1 MRLLHRL
8 SAVLLSLGLMAG
20 NAAVCAGW
28 AATPEQRMACCADGG
43 ECPMH
48 KRQSHDSAKARVL
61 TQAEA
66 DSCCASS
73 EREESSPAPRL
84 FAAAMSLAVLGPG
97 VALTPS
103 VPSLFVSDGWRVTAP
118 IPTAPVPRHVLLSVF
133 LV

>member
-1 MRLLHRL
+1 VRLLHRL

-20 NAAVCAGW
+20 NIAVCAGW
-28 AATPEQRMACCADGG
+28 AATPEERMACCADGP

-48 KRQSHDSAKARVL
+48 KRQAHDSHHARLL

-73 EREESSPAPRL
+73 EGEASSPSPRS
-84 FAAAMSLAVLGPG
+84 FAAAMSLAALGSG
-97 VALTPS
+97 VALPPS
-103 VPSLFVSDGWRVTAP
+103 VPTLFVSDGWRVTAP
-118 IPTAPVPRHVLLSVF
+118 VPIATIPRHVLLSVF